1 MAENQ
6 QDGGENWQTYLQGSD
21 LFAKENKEDTEKAK
35 VY

>member
-6 QDGGENWQTYLQGSD
+6 QDGAENWH